1 MCLISKSK
9 REAPLR
15 PVTPPPTT
23 VIIIMIKITVIIMII
38 TVIIMITVTVI
49 TVFSSSLTVL
59 PDLTSAAVISAG
71 FRGRSRIPL
80 IKQKLQS
87 SAD

>member
-1 MCLISKSK
+1 MFDFKVKARSTSKTCHASSGDSDNNNDNNNSDNND
-9 REAPLR
+9 
-15 PVTPPPTT
+15 
-23 VIIIMIKITVIIMII
+23 
-38 TVIIMITVTVI
+38 TVI
-49 TVFSSSLTVL
+49 TVFSSSLAVV
-59 PDLTSAAVISAG
+59 PDLTSAAVISVG

>member
-1 MCLISKSK
+1 MFDFKVKARSTSKTCHASSGDSDNNNDNNNSDNNDNG
-9 REAPLR
+9 
-15 PVTPPPTT
+15 
-23 VIIIMIKITVIIMII
+23 
-38 TVIIMITVTVI
+38 TVI
-49 TVFSSSLTVL
+49 TVFSSSLAVL
-59 PDLTSAAVISAG
+59 PDLTSAAVISVG

>member
-9 REAPLR
+9 REAPPR
-15 PVTPPPTT
+15 PVTPPPAT
-23 VIIIMIKITVIIMII
+23 VIIIMIII

-49 TVFSSSLTVL
+49 TVFSSSLAVL
-59 PDLTSAAVISAG
+59 PDLTSAAVISVG